1 MLQDLLLSLLSELPS
16 LSQVKTHFFKKKQHL
31 LISVSW
37 SDFESYLLFQ
47 VADTLVRA
55 FPEEEESVRVPLR
68 EKYKSLLQR
77 VKQCSVLGMNTEDLT
92 SQSVKTAAF

>member
-1 MLQDLLLSLLSELPS
+1 M
-16 LSQVKTHFFKKKQHL
+16 
-31 LISVSW
+31 
-37 SDFESYLLFQ
+37 FQ

-77 VKQCSVLGMNTEDLT
+77 VKRGSVSGTNTIT
-92 SQSVKTAAF
+92 SQFSLSVMNDAFSQRGIF